1 MPELRKLN
9 ERKTASE
16 MKSKLAGIQD
26 EYIQKVMFKR
36 NRRWETGK
44 LLRYKRN
51 KVIFENSRESDKIWK
66 RGKETSTC
74 GQ

>member
-44 LLRYKRN
+44 LLKA
-51 KVIFENSRESDKIWK
+51 KV
-66 RGKETSTC
+66 
-74 GQ
+74 